1 MLIFLNFFYNM
12 EKESSSR
19 QEGLPIRHA
28 AQVKDKMLLQKALW
42 DLHREDCIENLLIN
56 SQ

>member
-1 MLIFLNFFYNM
+1 M

-19 QEGLPIRHA
+19 QEGLPIRYA

-42 DLHREDCIENLLIN
+42 DLHRKVCIENLLMK